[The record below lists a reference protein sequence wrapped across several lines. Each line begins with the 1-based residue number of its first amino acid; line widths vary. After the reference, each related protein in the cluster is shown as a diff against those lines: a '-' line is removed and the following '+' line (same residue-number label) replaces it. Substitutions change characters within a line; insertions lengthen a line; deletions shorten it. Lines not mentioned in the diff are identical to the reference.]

1 MMPFITHCWRSF
13 RAELKLRWY
22 ILALVLSFTSWAHA
36 QVSTEINNFRVER
49 LDEDLAVSA
58 QVVFELPG
66 AIEDALL
73 KGVPM
78 IFVAEADL
86 MRERWYW
93 YDRKVRGVERQMR
106 LAYQPLTR
114 RWRLNVT
121 SGARLGSNQGLTLN
135 QNFETLAQAMA
146 AIKRI
151 SKWKL
156 TELSALDAG
165 AKYRVEFRFRLDL
178 GQLPSPFQIGA
189 LGQSEWEIKAT
200 AVSPLP
206 GELSK

>member
-1 MMPFITHCWRSF
+1 
-13 RAELKLRWY
+13 
-22 ILALVLSFTSWAHA
+22 
-36 QVSTEINNFRVER
+36 
-49 LDEDLAVSA
+49 
-58 QVVFELPG
+58 
-66 AIEDALL
+66 
-73 KGVPM
+73 M

-114 RWRLNVT
+114 RWRLNVNA
-121 SGARLGSNQGLTLN
+121 GGNVGNNQGLTLN
-135 QNFETLAQAMA
+135 QNFESLPQAMA

-156 TELSALDAG
+156 ADVSSLDSG
-165 AKYRVEFRFRLDL
+165 GKYRVEFRFRLDL

-189 LGQSEWEIKAT
+189 LGQSEWDIKA
-200 AVSPLP
+200 AIMSPLAID
-206 GELSK
+206 SAK

>member
-1 MMPFITHCWRSF
+1 MAIFLLSWTGWAQAQVGTEITNF
-13 RAELKLRWY
+13 RAER
-22 ILALVLSFTSWAHA
+22 S
-36 QVSTEINNFRVER
+36 
-49 LDEDLAVSA
+49 DEDIIVSA
-58 QVVFELPG
+58 QVVFELPS

-93 YDRKVRGVERQMR
+93 YDRKVRGVERHMR

-114 RWRLNVT
+114 RWRLNV
-121 SGARLGSNQGLTLN
+121 SAGGNVGNNQGLTLN
-135 QNFETLAQAMA
+135 QNFESLPQAMA

-151 SKWKL
+151 AKWKL
-156 TELSALDAG
+156 TDVSSLDSG
-165 AKYRVEFRFRLDL
+165 GKYRVEFRFRLDL

-189 LGQSEWEIKAT
+189 LGQSEWDIRA
-200 AVSPLP
+200 AIMSPLTIDIA
-206 GELSK
+206 K

>member
-1 MMPFITHCWRSF
+1 MLFITRFWRNAQF
-13 RAELKLRWY
+13 DLRVSRC
-22 ILALVLSFTSWAHA
+22 IAIALLCLTGWAHA
-36 QVSTEINNFRVER
+36 QVSTEITNFRSER
-49 LDEDLAVSA
+49 ADEDIIVSA
-58 QVVFELPG
+58 QVVFELPS

-93 YDRKVRGVERQMR
+93 FEKKVRGVERHMR

-114 RWRLNVT
+114 RWRLNV
-121 SGARLGSNQGLTLN
+121 SAGANVGNNQGLTLN
-135 QNFETLAQAMA
+135 QNFESLPQAMA
-146 AIKRI
+146 AIKRV

-156 TELSALDAG
+156 ADVSSLDSG
-165 AKYRVEFRFRLDL
+165 GKYRVEFRFRLDL

-189 LGQSEWEIKAT
+189 LGQSEWDIKA
-200 AVSPLP
+200 AAMSQLAI
-206 GELSK
+206 ESAK